1 MAVAGAVAESMDK
14 VGAGAENKSFR
25 HPTLHCSIPYCIGK
39 DFHRENKVDNRKKTL
54 KNLSQFT
61 KLQRITKT

>member
-25 HPTLHCSIPYCIGK
+25 HPTLHCSILYCIGK
-39 DFHRENKVDNRKKTL
+39 DFHRENKVDNREKKL
-54 KNLSQFT
+54 KNLSQIT